1 MQPFTPAALAA
12 ATLVFLMW
20 IYLLVGRGRFWRVGV
35 EAPER
40 VGELQ
45 ASVAVIIPA
54 RNEATFIEQ
63 NLLSLLEQTC
73 NRSLHIFLVDDG
85 STDATVHIA
94 RQAARKIVSQGGGPA
109 SFNLIQGQPLPPGW
123 SGKLWAMQQGIE
135 EACRLNPTF
144 FLFSDA
150 DVVHRPQNVAALVAI
165 AQAGG
170 YDLASFMVKLNCQSF
185 AEKLLVPAFVYFF
198 FQLYPP
204 SWIADPHRSTAG
216 AAGGCLLIRPEA
228 LARAGGLEAIR
239 NEIIDDCSLAR
250 AVKGSGSKVWVG
262 LTDSARS
269 IRPYGSFRTIG
280 RMISRNAF
288 SQLRHSTLL
297 LAVALL
303 GLTITYLLPPA
314 LMFTTRTIPALL
326 AAVAWALMT
335 ITYFPLVRFYRL
347 HPLWALTLPVTALLY
362 MAATLHS
369 AVSFWRGRGGQW
381 KGRVQDQKITD
392 SLEKRS
398 LNPL

>member
-12 ATLVFLMW
+12 ATLVCLMW

-40 VGELQ
+40 VGELK

-54 RNEATFIEQ
+54 RNEAT
-63 NLLSLLEQTC
+63 
-73 NRSLHIFLVDDG
+73 
-85 STDATVHIA
+85 VHIA
-94 RQAARKIVSQGGGPA
+94 RQATQKIVSQGGGPA

-135 EACRLNPTF
+135 AACRLNPTF
-144 FLFSDA
+144 FMFSDA
-150 DVVHRPQNVAALVAI
+150 DIVYRPENVAALVAI

-170 YDLASFMVKLNCQSF
+170 YDLASFMVKLHCQSF
-185 AEKLLVPAFVYFF
+185 AEKLLIPAFVYFF

-204 SWIADPHRSTAG
+204 SWIADPKRSTAG

-250 AVKGSGSKVWVG
+250 AVKGSGSKVWLG

-269 IRPYGSFRTIG
+269 IRPYDSFRTIG

-314 LMFTTRTIPALL
+314 LLFATRPLPALL

-347 HPLWALTLPVTALLY
+347 HPLWALTLPVTALFY